1 MRWLEDGD
9 EDVRILILDS
19 LSQLSQGVCA
29 PLISL
34 SYEDNSDVIRARLPA
49 ALGGAKL
56 DHVDVE

>member
-1 MRWLEDGD
+1 MVMVMKMLNF
-9 EDVRILILDS
+9 DS
-19 LSQLSQGVCA
+19 RLVSQLSQGVCA

-56 DHVDVE
+56 DHVDIE